1 MGYGGGGDTG
11 GLAAA
16 DAGAARMR
24 RRALEARRALLGNP
38 NMLAGLIILLTVTAM
53 AVFAPQIAA
62 KDPLALDPFGR
73 LQPPS
78 AANFFGTDQF
88 GRDVFA
94 RAIYGS
100 RLSLIV
106 GASVALI
113 SMTFGAVIGV
123 ISGYYRRVDDVV
135 MRFMDGLMAF
145 PSFLLAIALVATLGA
160 SLQNVIIAIAVV
172 DTPGIVRIV
181 RSSVLSL
188 RERQFVE
195 GAIAVGATPRRIL
208 AFHVFPNLVAPLLV
222 QGTFIFAVAI
232 LVEAG
237 LSFLGAGVPPYI
249 PSWGNMMGEAKIYAQ
264 LAVWTLFFPGLFITV
279 TVLGVNF
286 IGDGLRDTLDP
297 RLKHGA

>member
-1 MGYGGGGDTG
+1 MRQPRETPPSFALDTSGYRRRRRI
-11 GLAAA
+11 AE
-16 DAGAARMR
+16 MR
-24 RRALEARRALLGNP
+24 RAILGNP
-38 NMLAGLIILLTVTAM
+38 NMLAGLIILFVAAAM
-53 AVFAPQIAA
+53 AIFSPQIAG

-78 AANFFGTDQF
+78 AENIFGTDQF

-94 RAIYGS
+94 RTVYGS

-106 GASVALI
+106 GISVALI
-113 SMTFGAVIGV
+113 AMTFGAVIGV
-123 ISGYYRRVDDVV
+123 VAGYYRRVDDVV
-135 MRFMDGLMAF
+135 MRIMDGLLAF

-160 SLQNVIIAIAVV
+160 SLQNVIIAISIV

-249 PSWGNMMGEAKIYAQ
+249 PSWGNMMGESKIYAQ
-264 LAVWTLFFPGLFITV
+264 LAVWTLFFPGLFITI

-286 IGDGLRDTLDP
+286 IGDGLRDNLDP
-297 RLKHGA
+297 RLKHGT

>member
-1 MGYGGGGDTG
+1 MGYGGGDTG
-11 GLAAA
+11 QLAAA
-16 DAGAARMR
+16 DAGIARLR
-24 RRALEARRALLGNP
+24 RRALGARRALLGNP

-53 AVFAPQIAA
+53 AIFAPQIAA
-62 KDPLALDPFGR
+62 KDPLTLDPFGR

-78 AANFFGTDQF
+78 AENFFGTDQF

-160 SLQNVIIAIAVV
+160 SLQNVIIAISVV

-222 QGTFIFAVAI
+222 QGTFISRWRYWWRR
-232 LVEAG
+232 G
-237 LSFLGAGVPPYI
+237 
-249 PSWGNMMGEAKIYAQ
+249 
-264 LAVWTLFFPGLFITV
+264 
-279 TVLGVNF
+279 
-286 IGDGLRDTLDP
+286 
-297 RLKHGA
+297 

>member
-1 MGYGGGGDTG
+1 MRQPRETPPSFALDTSGYRRRRRI
-11 GLAAA
+11 AE
-16 DAGAARMR
+16 MR
-24 RRALEARRALLGNP
+24 RAVLGNP
-38 NMLAGLIILLTVTAM
+38 NMLAGLIILLVAAAM
-53 AVFAPQIAA
+53 AIFSPQIAG

-78 AANFFGTDQF
+78 AENIFGTDQF

-94 RAIYGS
+94 RTVYGS

-106 GASVALI
+106 GISVALI
-113 SMTFGAVIGV
+113 AMTFGAVIGV
-123 ISGYYRRVDDVV
+123 VAGYYRRVDDVV
-135 MRFMDGLMAF
+135 MRIMDGLLAF

-160 SLQNVIIAIAVV
+160 SLQNVIIAISIV

-249 PSWGNMMGEAKIYAQ
+249 PSWGNMMGESKIYAQ
-264 LAVWTLFFPGLFITV
+264 LAVWTLFFPGLFITI

-286 IGDGLRDTLDP
+286 IGDGLRDNLDP
-297 RLKHGA
+297 RLKHGT

>member
-1 MGYGGGGDTG
+1 MRQPRETPPSFALDTSGYRRRRRI
-11 GLAAA
+11 AE
-16 DAGAARMR
+16 MR
-24 RRALEARRALLGNP
+24 RAVLGNP
-38 NMLAGLIILLTVTAM
+38 NMLAGLIILLVAAAM
-53 AVFAPQIAA
+53 AIFSPQIAG

-78 AANFFGTDQF
+78 AENIFGTDQF

-94 RAIYGS
+94 RTVYGS

-106 GASVALI
+106 GISVALI
-113 SMTFGAVIGV
+113 AMTFGAVIGV
-123 ISGYYRRVDDVV
+123 IAGYYRRVDDVV
-135 MRFMDGLMAF
+135 MRIMDGLLAF

-160 SLQNVIIAIAVV
+160 SLQNVIIAISIV

-249 PSWGNMMGEAKIYAQ
+249 PSWGNMMGESKIYAQ
-264 LAVWTLFFPGLFITV
+264 LAVWTLFFPGLFITI

-286 IGDGLRDTLDP
+286 IGDGLRDNLDP
-297 RLKHGA
+297 RLKHGT